1 MNRLQLLQALEGDQN
16 KQEIVRMIDEGI
28 ILYNFQDNENTEKWY
43 ACCINLISD
52 KQAFYHYFSSC
63 LSQNYDKARNLLLSQ
78 AITDMNMPT
87 ANTNKSNTEEEKDS
101 SSTTTEAITPDEKTP
116 VEHDVDKNDNT
127 SANELSFDSKKWI
140 IALFVTLAAATLFG
154 LLGVPDQMFMVMGA
168 LPLIA
173 IIVPV
178 IVIIMAFVIINKGKD
193 LYKTFSEL
201 KTCVNIT
208 LIVSLFATLHF
219 WSMFTCC
226 LPTLADDCMRLD
238 ILSVGFILVLLAVV
252 FTLCFSTMKLNSN
265 ILKDEKMLHSKRNL
279 IVLANILLIIALY
292 VLSRVGA
299 NYTGMDICFF
309 AECYM

>member
-43 ACCINLISD
+43 DCCINLISD
-52 KQAFYHYFSSC
+52 KQTFYPYFSNC

-87 ANTNKSNTEEEKDS
+87 GSTNNSNLKEEKDS
-101 SSTTTEAITPDEKTP
+101 SSPTTKAITPDEKTSA
-116 VEHDVDKNDNT
+116 EQDVDENDNT
-127 SANELSFDSKKWI
+127 STNELSFDSKKWI
-140 IALFVTLAAATLFG
+140 IALLVTLAAGTLFG
-154 LLGVPDQMFMVMGA
+154 LLGVPDYIFMAMEA

-178 IVIIMAFVIINKGKD
+178 IVIIMAFVIISKGKD
-193 LYKTFSEL
+193 LYKTFNEL

-219 WSMFTCC
+219 WSMLTCC
-226 LPTLADDCMRLD
+226 LPTLVDDCMRLD
-238 ILSVGFILVLLAVV
+238 ILSVGFITILLVVV
-252 FTLCFSTMKLNSN
+252 FTLCFSTMRLNRN

-279 IVLANILLIIALY
+279 IVLANILLIIVLY